1 MEGKKS
7 ERKKSGGG
15 EETRVERTKVQGNTS
30 TNTYVPFYECMSV

>member
-1 MEGKKS
+1 MR
-7 ERKKSGGG
+7 ERRVGGG